1 MQRVG
6 TPAGCWRES
15 PSLAIDVLSALN
27 WAIAKDE
34 PLHLALKGLSGK
46 RLQVVLPV
54 VGSLDWEI
62 EADGLLKEIGLRH
75 QAMQANSAGAGSSR
89 RDPDVTLRF
98 SAEISRG
105 PRIEGDAM
113 VVERLAP
120 LVRLMKD
127 RLSPWEHFWN
137 QSPAGQLARQ
147 AAEFAV
153 HEAGVLVSRQ
163 QIAEHD
169 QMLRNFRDALDRLE
183 KRIDGLS
190 QTKSAA

>member
-1 MQRVG
+1 MQRVEA
-6 TPAGCWRES
+6 PAGCWRES
-15 PSLAIDVLSALN
+15 PSLAIDVVSALN

-62 EADGLLKEIGLRH
+62 EADGLLKEIGLSH
-75 QAMQANSAGAGSSR
+75 QVVQVNSAGAANPR
-89 RDPDVTLRF
+89 REPDVTLRF
-98 SAEISRG
+98 GTEISRG

-120 LVRLMKD
+120 LVKLIKD

-153 HEAGVLVSRQ
+153 HEAGVLVSRNQ
-163 QIAEHD
+163 VAEHD

-190 QTKSAA
+190 RA

>member
-1 MQRVG
+1 VQRVEA
-6 TPAGCWRES
+6 PAGCWRES
-15 PSLAIDVLSALN
+15 PSLAIDVVNALN

-62 EADGLLKEIGLRH
+62 EADGLLKEIGLSH
-75 QAMQANSAGAGSSR
+75 QMVQLNSAGARSPR
-89 RDPDVTLRF
+89 REPDVTLRF
-98 SAEISRG
+98 TTEISRG

-120 LVRLMKD
+120 LVKLMKD

-147 AAEFAV
+147 AAEFVV

-190 QTKSAA
+190 RA

>member
-15 PSLAIDVLSALN
+15 PSLAIDVVSALN

-46 RLQVVLPV
+46 RLQIVFPV

-62 EADGLLKEIGLRH
+62 EADGLLKEVGLKN
-75 QAMQANSAGAGSSR
+75 QYAQVNSAGDAGSGR
-89 RDPDVTLRF
+89 APDVTLTLTTDL
-98 SAEISRG
+98 SRG
-105 PRIEGDAM
+105 PRIEGDAL
-113 VVERLAP
+113 VAERLAP
-120 LVRLMKD
+120 LVTLIKNRF
-127 RLSPWEHFWN
+127 SPWEFFWS

-183 KRIDGLS
+183 KRVDALG
-190 QTKSAA
+190 

>member
-1 MQRVG
+1 
-6 TPAGCWRES
+6 
-15 PSLAIDVLSALN
+15 LAIDVLSALN

-54 VGSLDWEI
+54 LGSLDWEI

-75 QAMQANSAGAGSSR
+75 QAAQGNSTGLR
-89 RDPDVTLRF
+89 REPDVTLRF
-98 SAEISRG
+98 STEISRG

-120 LVRLMKD
+120 LAKLMKD

-183 KRIDGLS
+183 KRIDALS
-190 QTKSAA
+190 RA

>member
-1 MQRVG
+1 M
-6 TPAGCWRES
+6 
-15 PSLAIDVLSALN
+15 AIDVLSALN

-54 VGSLDWEI
+54 LGSLDWEI
-62 EADGLLKEIGLRH
+62 EADGLLKEIGLSH
-75 QAMQANSAGAGSSR
+75 QVAQGNSTGAESLR
-89 RDPDVTLRF
+89 REPDVTLRF
-98 SAEISRG
+98 STEISRG

-120 LVRLMKD
+120 LVKLMKD

-190 QTKSAA
+190 QAKSVA